1 MNINWRSE
9 TGRRWGLTLT
19 QGNSQFLPLVHA
31 VMVCRWDCK
40 EEAIPQFIAG
50 ISYSLSKGERYAR
63 WGARAAPSPRHPFFP
78 TYLPCPGS
86 QPATL
91 EKGLLPSL
99 LHSIPFHFGSFEFGM
114 PSSSSLPPPI
124 AIAIALLFTHSAATT
139 KSSDARGAGGQS
151 GKSRGHRRLSRGGR
165 FIIHGILIWNH
176 P

>member
-1 MNINWRSE
+1 MQLWCVVGTVKKKQSHSSLRESL
-9 TGRRWGLTLT
+9 TRFRRGSVTRDAPPVP
-19 QGNSQFLPLVHA
+19 LP
-31 VMVCRWDCK
+31 
-40 EEAIPQFIAG
+40 
-50 ISYSLSKGERYAR
+50 
-63 WGARAAPSPRHPFFP
+63 PRHPFFP

-139 KSSDARGAGGQS
+139 KSSDRPTDARGAGGQS